1 MLNRYPTEEI
11 VPALT
16 HHNGR
21 VRRYAA
27 MMLGI
32 DGEEQLV
39 DFLVDL
45 LQSESTPA
53 RRAAARALGISIR
66 PVPDPGPSAGPG
78 RAAVDR
84 LAVESLTAALR
95 DPDALVRSHA
105 ADALRAFSAPAS
117 LPALLPMLQ
126 DPEEEVRFAAALA
139 AGDMGPP
146 QSLPVLLE
154 ALRRGTPCRRR
165 QAAASLGTLGDAA
178 AVPAFMDALADPSR
192 AVQERAAVALGRLG
206 DPRAVPA
213 LIDAL
218 GASNIMAEERR
229 GLREDLVNALG
240 LLGDREAVPALIRAL
255 DDYERHV
262 RGAALSSL
270 ATLGGPQAEDA
281 LIDLVDRNIFHAR
294 PDISAGAAI
303 RKLGSMGVVR
313 AMPMLRLAV
322 EQGQLELAPAAARA
336 LRQLGDTITAGDMPA
351 WLSSPC
357 TRRRLRAVLA
367 LPALVDRDALPH
379 LLSALGDDDAAVRA
393 AAARELGHLGDRS
406 AVPVLTDALQ
416 SGGEVEEVLEAIRG
430 ALAFLVKG
438 SGRQSAAPDAG

>member
-32 DGEEQLV
+32 DGDDQLV
-39 DFLVDL
+39 NFLVDL
-45 LQSESTPA
+45 LQSESAPA
-53 RRAAARALGISIR
+53 RRVAARALGISIR
-66 PVPDPGPSAGPG
+66 PLPDPGPAAGSG
-78 RAAVDR
+78 SAAVDR

-105 ADALRAFSAPAS
+105 VDALRAFSAPAAV
-117 LPALLPMLQ
+117 PALLPMLQ
-126 DPEEEVRFAAALA
+126 DPDEEVRFAAAVA
-139 AGDMGPP
+139 AGDLGAP

-154 ALRRGTPCRRR
+154 ALRRGPLYRRR

-178 AVPAFMDALADPSR
+178 AVPALMDALADPSR
-192 AVQERAAVALGRLG
+192 AVRERAAVALGRLG

-218 GASNIMAEERR
+218 GAPNIMAEERR

-240 LLGDREAVPALIRAL
+240 LLGDRRAVPALIRAL
-255 DDYERHV
+255 GDYERHV

-270 ATLGGPQAEDA
+270 VKLGGPQAENA
-281 LIDLVDRNIFHAR
+281 LIDLVDRNIFRAR
-294 PDISAGAAI
+294 PDIFAKTAI

-313 AMPMLRLAV
+313 AMPMLRLAM
-322 EQGQLELAPAAARA
+322 EEGQLELAPAAARA
-336 LRQLGDTITAGDMPA
+336 LCQLGDTITAGDVRV
-351 WLSSPC
+351 WLSSSC
-357 TRRRLRAVLA
+357 SRRRLRAVLT

-379 LLSALGDDDAAVRA
+379 LLSALGDGDAAVRA
-393 AAARELGHLGDRS
+393 AAARELGHLDDGS
-406 AVPVLTDALQ
+406 AIPVLTEALQ
-416 SGGEVEEVLEAIRG
+416 GEGEVEEVREAIRG
-430 ALAFLVKG
+430 ALAFLARG
-438 SGRQSAAPDAG
+438 PRRQSAAPEAG

>member
-11 VPALT
+11 VPELT

-32 DGEEQLV
+32 DGQEQLV
-39 DFLVDL
+39 NFLVDL
-45 LQSESTPA
+45 LQSESAPA
-53 RRAAARALGISIR
+53 RRAAARALGVSIR

-78 RAAVDR
+78 PAAVDR

-95 DPDALVRSHA
+95 DPDALVRAHA

-139 AGDMGPP
+139 AGDLGAP

-154 ALRRGTPCRRR
+154 ALRSGPPHRRQ

-178 AVPAFMDALADPSR
+178 SVPALMDALGDPSR
-192 AVQERAAVALGRLG
+192 VVRERAAVALGSLG

-213 LIDAL
+213 LIEAL

-240 LLGDREAVPALIRAL
+240 LLGDRRAVPALIRAL

-262 RGAALSSL
+262 RSAALSSL
-270 ATLGGPQAEDA
+270 EKLGGPQAEDA
-281 LIDLVDRNIFHAR
+281 LIDLVDRSIFHAR
-294 PDISAGAAI
+294 PDISARAAI
-303 RKLGSMGVVR
+303 RKLGSMGAVR
-313 AMPMLRLAV
+313 AMPMLRLAM
-322 EQGQLELAPAAARA
+322 EQGQLELAPVAARA
-336 LRQLGDTITAGDMPA
+336 LRQLGDAITADDMLA
-351 WLSSPC
+351 WLSSSC
-357 TRRRLRAVLA
+357 SRRRLRAVLA

-379 LLSALGDDDAAVRA
+379 LLSALGDGDAAVRA
-393 AAARELGHLGDRS
+393 AAARGLGHLDDGS
-406 AVPVLTDALQ
+406 AIPMLSDALQ
-416 SGGEVEEVLEAIRG
+416 SEGEVAEVREAIRG
-430 ALAFLVKG
+430 ALAFLANNPR
-438 SGRQSAAPDAG
+438 RQPAAPEAG